1 MQSGYRSI
9 PDNVCEL
16 IPVLYSLS
24 PTFID
29 ADNVSTIELGLLV
42 SDLLFQSLLT
52 HTFKCRFC
60 LSVRLSV

>member
-16 IPVLYSLS
+16 IPILYSLT

-29 ADNVSTIELGLLV
+29 ADNFNTIELGLLV

-52 HTFKCRFC
+52 LTFKCR
-60 LSVRLSV
+60 

>member
-16 IPVLYSLS
+16 IPILYSLM

-29 ADNVSTIELGLLV
+29 ADNFNTIELGLLV

-52 HTFKCRFC
+52 LTFKCR
-60 LSVRLSV
+60 